1 MREERVKKNIKEW
14 GINELSDD
22 RCSKERERERE
33 REREIIERWQV
44 EKSGENKIYN
54 QGKRKNTNKR

>member
-1 MREERVKKNIKEW
+1 MSYQMIGVPK
-14 GINELSDD
+14 
-22 RCSKERERERE
+22 RE

-54 QGKRKNTNKR
+54 RGKRKNTNKR

>member
-1 MREERVKKNIKEW
+1 MIGVPK
-14 GINELSDD
+14 
-22 RCSKERERERE
+22 RE